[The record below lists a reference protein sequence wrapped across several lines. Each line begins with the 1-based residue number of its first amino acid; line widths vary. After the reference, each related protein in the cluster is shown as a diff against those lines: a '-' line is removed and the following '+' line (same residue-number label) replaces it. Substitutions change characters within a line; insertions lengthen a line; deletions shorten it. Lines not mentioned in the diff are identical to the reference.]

1 MSGSQP
7 SGPAI
12 TLPPY
17 PYDRLDTLRATAAE
31 IFGSAIDLSI
41 GTPADPPP
49 PALLEAMASSATER
63 RYPKSVGSPE
73 FRAAAASWLNSQFG
87 AQVAAADVGA
97 TIGLKEFV
105 AGVPHWLRLRE
116 PRRDT
121 VLYPAVSYPSYEMG
135 AQLAQCRAVAVPVD
149 SSWRLRLDAID
160 PQDVLRALC
169 LWVNSPGNP
178 AGAVDDLDAA
188 AQWGRRHGVPVLSD
202 ECYIE
207 FTWNGRGRTI
217 LETGNEGVLAVH
229 SLSKR
234 SGMAGVR
241 IGFYAGDPELVQWL
255 SSIRTHAGFMAPGS
269 AQAMAIAALSDQSH
283 VEVQRERYLRRMH
296 AVVDVLRNYGLTVE
310 LPQGGFYLWVQ
321 APRGDAWALTEM
333 LANDLGIIVSP
344 GEFYG
349 EAAGSHVRVAVVS
362 SDDEVAELQRRAEQG
377 APT

>member
-1 MSGSQP
+1 MTGRPP

-17 PYDRLDTLRATAAE
+17 PYDRLDSLRATATE

-49 PALLEAMASSATER
+49 PALLEAMANSATER

-73 FRAAAASWLNSQFG
+73 FRAAAANWLNTQF
-87 AQVAAADVGA
+87 AADVDPSAVGA

-149 SSWRLRLDAID
+149 ANWRLRLDAID

-178 AGAVDDLDAA
+178 AGAVDDLNAA

-207 FTWNGRGRTI
+207 FTWNGPGRTI

-241 IGFYAGDPELVQWL
+241 IGFYAGDPDLVRWL

-269 AQAMAIAALSDQSH
+269 AQAMAVAALNDQDH

-296 AVVDVLRNYGLTVE
+296 AVVDVLRNYGLTVD
-310 LPQGGFYLWVQ
+310 LPQGGFYLWAQ

-349 EAAGSHVRVAVVS
+349 TAASTHVRIAVVS
-362 SDDEVAELQRRAEQG
+362 SDEEIAELQRRAEQG